1 MRFHETRF
9 PRVQPMKSAS
19 GLWYFI
25 VSNAYP
31 GGRRFAVCTYDPTGN
46 DVETIGAGSLQH
58 PTLAAARTAMRSLV
72 ASGK

>member
-9 PRVQPMKSAS
+9 PRVAPMKSAS
-19 GLWYFI
+19 GLWHFV

-31 GGRRFAVCTYDPTGN
+31 DERRFAVCTYDPASN
-46 DVETIGAGSLQH
+46 DVETIGAGGLQH

-72 ASGK
+72 AAGK